1 MSNILFVG
9 SEGVPFAKSGGLAD
23 VMGALPKAVLSDAFS
38 VAVIMPLYKS
48 VEASYREELE
58 FMGQIEV
65 TLAWRSQYAGL
76 YRCNKKNIT
85 YYFIDNKQYFERDAF
100 YGYYDDGERFAYFS
114 KAVLQC
120 LPLMDEFPDIIHC
133 NDWQTAL
140 LPVYLKTSF
149 VKIPKYEKLR
159 TVFTIHNI
167 EYQGKFD
174 GHILQD
180 VVGLDEKYRTL
191 LSFDGAINYM
201 KGAIVTCDTLT
212 TVSPSYAEEIT
223 YPFYGRRLESIIK
236 ENEYKLYGIRNG
248 IDTEIFDP
256 ATDPDLEANY
266 SVDTVEKKMINKLAL
281 QKQLGLELRQE
292 LPILAMVTRM
302 ADHKGIDLV
311 MSIFDELMGKDLQ
324 FVILGTGEARY
335 ENFFKAKANQYP
347 HKVAAVMAFSGSL
360 ANRIYA
366 GADMF
371 LMPSISEPCGLS
383 QMIALRYG
391 TIPIVR
397 QTGGLADSVFS
408 FSPLTKEGNGMTFA
422 TVNAHDMLWA
432 INRGIEYYSDKD
444 LWGILMQNALNSENS
459 WLEPAKKYKEI
470 YEKLLV
476 PIKGKSEGRNNGIK
490 Q

>member
-1 MSNILFVG
+1 MSKILFVG

-23 VMGALPKAVLSDAFS
+23 VMGALPKAVVSEAYS
-38 VAVIMPLYKS
+38 VSVIMPLYKS
-48 VEASYREELE
+48 VESAYRDELE
-58 FMGQIEV
+58 FVGQIEV
-65 TLAWRSQYAGL
+65 PLAWRRQYAGL
-76 YRCNKKNIT
+76 YRCVRNKIT
-85 YYFIDNKQYFERDAF
+85 YYFIDNKRYFERDSF

-120 LPLMDEFPDIIHC
+120 LPLLDEFPDIIHC

-140 LPVYLKTSF
+140 IPVYLKAAF
-149 VKIPKYEKLR
+149 VKTPQYDKIR

-174 GHILQD
+174 SYILGD
-180 VVGLDEKYRTL
+180 VVGLEETHRSL
-191 LSFDGAINYM
+191 LSFDGALNYM
-201 KGAIVTCDTLT
+201 KGAIVSCDALT

-256 ATDPDLEANY
+256 ATDPDLEVNY
-266 SVDTVEKKMINKLAL
+266 DVDTIDKKAINKLAL
-281 QKQLGLELRQE
+281 QKQLGLELRRE
-292 LPILAMVTRM
+292 VPIIGMVTRM
-302 ADHKGIDLV
+302 ADHKGLDLV
-311 MSIFDELMGKDLQ
+311 MSIFDELVSKDIQ

-335 ENFFKAKANQYP
+335 ENFFKTKANQYP
-347 HKVAAVMAFSGSL
+347 QKVVAVMAFSGSL

-366 GADMF
+366 GSDMF

-391 TIPIVR
+391 TIPVVR

-408 FSPLTKEGNGMTFA
+408 FSPVTKEGNGITFA

-432 INRGIEYYSDKD
+432 INRGLEYYSSKE
-444 LWGILMQNALNSENS
+444 LWGKLMENALNSENS
-459 WLEPAKKYKEI
+459 WEEPAKKYKEI
-470 YEKLLV
+470 YRELIVSVKNE
-476 PIKGKSEGRNNGIK
+476 PEGINNGTK
-490 Q
+490 